1 MGFVDTRSDGHV
13 LVIRINRPEKYNA
26 LNVAMYHE
34 LAQAYAMLGS
44 DPNLRVAV
52 LCAEGKHFTAGIE
65 LDEWAPIFRSGQ
77 SFPVAAGE
85 IDPMGVNGPL
95 HSKPVV
101 IAVQGYCFTWGVE
114 ILLNSEIR
122 IASRETQFQML
133 EVQRG
138 LYPCGGA
145 TLRLPREIGWG
156 NAQRV
161 LLTGERWSAE
171 QALRWGMV
179 QELVEPGEQ
188 VNRALENCTH
198 GGRCRPAGGA
208 GLPAGNPLCTR
219 ARPRRVGHADD
230 AGSRPGDDQRGRSR
244 RRPFIH
250 RTAQGCVC
258 RQIAAAAAGAAVATP
273 AATGINSA

>member
-1 MGFVDTRSDGHV
+1 
-13 LVIRINRPEKYNA
+13 
-26 LNVAMYHE
+26 
-34 LAQAYAMLGS
+34 
-44 DPNLRVAV
+44 
-52 LCAEGKHFTAGIE
+52 
-65 LDEWAPIFRSGQ
+65 
-77 SFPVAAGE
+77 
-85 IDPMGVNGPL
+85 L

-188 VNRALENCTH
+188 VNRALEIARTV
-198 GGRCRPAGGA
+198 ADA
-208 GLPAGNPLCTR
+208 APL
-219 ARPRRVGHADD
+219 AV
-230 AGSRPGDDQRGRSR
+230 
-244 RRPFIH
+244 
-250 RTAQGCVC
+250 QGCLQATRYALEHDRAESVTQMM
-258 RQIAAAAAGAAVATP
+258 RDLVPVMTSEDAAEGVRSFIERRKAVFAGK
-273 AATGINSA
+273 